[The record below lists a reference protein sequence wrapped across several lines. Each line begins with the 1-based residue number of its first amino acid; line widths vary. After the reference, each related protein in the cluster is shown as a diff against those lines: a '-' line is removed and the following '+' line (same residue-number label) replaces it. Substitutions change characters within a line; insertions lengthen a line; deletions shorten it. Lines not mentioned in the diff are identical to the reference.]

1 MPKSEKTRNNLK
13 VLVAEDHSFQRE
25 YVANCLNQIGIHQ
38 VVTATDGQEALVHF
52 DEMTATGSTFDII
65 ISDLHMPNMDGV
77 AFIRNLAERN
87 FKGGLII
94 LTALDSNLVS
104 SVTSMVREYELNI
117 IGSLIKPVDT
127 KKLIQY
133 VSEISEKNNEEIIH
147 PLPKGLI
154 EQDLIDALGADCL
167 TAYYQPRFNFSNG
180 QITGFEALARLMLP
194 NGQVVTPDDFL
205 YLYTKLN
212 RAAEFELRVY
222 DQAFLLAQKALKLG
236 KPLQLSINLCAN
248 MLGNVDFYE
257 ELVALAKK
265 HKIPNDLV
273 TIEVTERSLLDN
285 IALSIEFL
293 ARLRINGFN
302 LAIDDF
308 GTGYSSIKQL
318 ELLPFNELKI
328 DKSFL
333 FDIENDDQKK
343 AIVESTVDLAKR
355 LKINTVAEGIETQ
368 AAWDLA
374 KKYGCDV
381 CQGYFTGRPMPLL
394 EIEDLILV

>member
-1 MPKSEKTRNNLK
+1 MPKSEQARNNLR

-25 YVANCLNQIGIHQ
+25 YVANCLNQIGIHE
-38 VVTATDGQEALVHF
+38 VVTATDGKEALLRY
-52 DEMTATGSTFDII
+52 DEMTAQGLVFDII

-87 FKGGLII
+87 YNGGLII

-104 SVTSMVREYELNI
+104 SVTSMVREYELHF
-117 IGSLIKPVDT
+117 IGSLVKPVDT

-133 VSEISEKNNEEIIH
+133 VSEVSGRKNEEIIH
-147 PLPKGLI
+147 PLPQGLK
-154 EQDLIDALGADCL
+154 EQDLIDALDSDCL
-167 TAYYQPRFNFSNG
+167 TAYYQPRFNFSDG
-180 QITGFEALARLMLP
+180 KITGFEALARLILP
-194 NGQVVTPDDFL
+194 NGKIVTPDDFL
-205 YLYTKLN
+205 YLYAKLN
-212 RAAEFELRVY
+212 RSAEFELRIY
-222 DQAFLLAQKALKLG
+222 EQAFSLAQKSLKLG
-236 KPLQLSINLCAN
+236 RPLQLSINLCAH
-248 MLGNVDFYE
+248 MLGNVSFYE
-257 ELVALAKK
+257 EIVELAQR
-265 HKIPNDLV
+265 HGVPNDLV

-333 FDIENDDQKK
+333 FDIEKDDQKK

-355 LKINTVAEGIETQ
+355 LNITTVAEGVESQ

-381 CQGYFTGRPMPLL
+381 CQGYFTGRPLPLVG
-394 EIEDLILV
+394 IEALILS